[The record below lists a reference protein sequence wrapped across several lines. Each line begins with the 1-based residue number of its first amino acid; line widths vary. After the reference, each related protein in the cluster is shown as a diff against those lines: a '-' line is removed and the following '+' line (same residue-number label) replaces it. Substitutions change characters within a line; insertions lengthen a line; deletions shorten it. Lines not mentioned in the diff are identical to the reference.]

1 MYHNELKEIIEKVVN
16 GDIDRDALI
25 DYLIN
30 NFDWEKIYDSNEI
43 MVSDA
48 FFTLK
53 HYASGEEDVGED
65 EWLYFVECLSGKRE
79 FNIEEKM
86 SIIKKFR

>member
-1 MYHNELKEIIEKVVN
+1 MYHNELKEIIEEVVN

-43 MVSDA
+43 IVSDA